1 MTTLHISEGS
11 AQPPSDDPGVRQSW
25 VLGVLLTVATGL
37 IWMWVS
43 GVESRQTRMDEELR
57 PMREQMGIMKAQ
69 QDAQDRRTEEGI
81 RRIEEA
87 FRRMEMKIDRLSE
100 RDHGPTSYGS
110 TRFDK

>member
-1 MTTLHISEGS
+1 MTTLRLSERS
-11 AQPPSDDPGVRQSW
+11 VQPPSDDPGVRQSW
-25 VLGVLLTVATGL
+25 VLGVLLMVAVGL
-37 IWMWVS
+37 IRMWVS
-43 GVESRQTRMDEELR
+43 GVESRQTRVEDELR
-57 PMREQMGIMKAQ
+57 PMREQMGVMKAR

-81 RRIEEA
+81 KRIEEA